1 MTLVVRREKSAGGA
15 ACFIVLEDAG
25 DVERRGPAPNPLAE
39 LMLACGV
46 NDISATGRSWL
57 KPGCCDVGDSSAR
70 PGYESAG

>member
-25 DVERRGPAPNPLAE
+25 DVER
-39 LMLACGV
+39 MLACGV